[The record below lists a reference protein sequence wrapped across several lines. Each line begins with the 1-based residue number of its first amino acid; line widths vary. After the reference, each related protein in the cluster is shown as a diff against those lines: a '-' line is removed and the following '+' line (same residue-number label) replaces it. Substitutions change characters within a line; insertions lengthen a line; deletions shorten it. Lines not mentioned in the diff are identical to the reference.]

1 MKKNSSRSQKI
12 GSSLGALS
20 GSFSVYIHI
29 PFCLRKC
36 PYCSFF
42 SVPSTPGESEKYL
55 DLLKEEI
62 QFYRAF
68 LGKGSEASTMYFG
81 GGTPTMLTPDQ
92 WEDLLS
98 FLGENI
104 PISPSAEIT
113 VEANPESF
121 TKRHADAWRKGR
133 ISRVSIGVQSFFDR
147 DLLWLGRPH
156 DASKACDAVRTAV
169 REGFSVS
176 ADLMFGLGGQ
186 TLRSWASSVE
196 TALELGVEHI
206 SLYQLSIDEGC
217 RWNSSP
223 PSGRADG
230 YPFYRWSQWY
240 LPRKGFSQYEI
251 ASFSLPGRHSR
262 HNTVYWRRDPVL
274 GLGAG
279 AWGFLGERRYRNEE
293 SLEGYASS
301 VRTCGGSVAEIE
313 SVSGEKA
320 AREAA
325 VLLLRTKWG
334 ISFGDFSNRY
344 GQAILGSIRD
354 TLRREA
360 PDDCFYESR
369 DGLSLTPKGMRV
381 ANALWSL
388 II

>member
-1 MKKNSSRSQKI
+1 MRRNSSCSQEI

-20 GSFSVYIHI
+20 GSFSIYIHI

-42 SVPSTPGESEKYL
+42 SVPSTPREREKYME
-55 DLLKEEI
+55 LLKEEI
-62 QFYRAF
+62 LFYRAF
-68 LGKGSEASTMYFG
+68 LRNEAEASTLYFG
-81 GGTPTMLTPDQ
+81 GGTPTVLTPGQ
-92 WEDLLS
+92 WEDLLL

-121 TKRHADAWRKGR
+121 TEEHAAVWKKGR
-133 ISRVSIGVQSFFDR
+133 VSRVSIGVQSFSNG

-156 DASKACDAVRTAV
+156 DASKARDAVRMAV
-169 REGFSVS
+169 RKGFSVS
-176 ADLMFGLGGQ
+176 TDLMFGLRDQ
-186 TLRSWASSVE
+186 TLPSWAFSVK
-196 TALELGVEHI
+196 TALELGAEHI
-206 SLYQLSIDEGC
+206 SLYELSIDEGC

-223 PSGRADG
+223 PSGMAEG
-230 YPFYRWSQWY
+230 YPLYRWSQWY

-262 HNTVYWRRDPVL
+262 HNTAYWRRDPVL

-279 AWGFLGERRYRNEE
+279 AWGFLRERRYRNEG

-301 VRTCGGSVAEIE
+301 VRACGGSVAEIE
-313 SVSGEKA
+313 SVSGEKS

-325 VLLLRTKWG
+325 VLLLRTQWG
-334 ISFGDFSNRY
+334 ISFDAFSHKY
-344 GQAILGSIRD
+344 GQTILDSIRD
-354 TLRREA
+354 TLMREA
-360 PDDCFYESR
+360 PADCFSVR
-369 DGLSLTPKGMRV
+369 PDSLSLTPKGMRV

>member
-223 PSGRADG
+223 PPEERTGILSTGGANGIFHGKASASMRSPVFPCPDATAATTQPTG
-230 YPFYRWSQWY
+230 GEIPFLVW
-240 LPRKGFSQYEI
+240 E
-251 ASFSLPGRHSR
+251 
-262 HNTVYWRRDPVL
+262 PVH
-274 GLGAG
+274 
-279 AWGFLGERRYRNEE
+279 
-293 SLEGYASS
+293 
-301 VRTCGGSVAEIE
+301 
-313 SVSGEKA
+313 
-320 AREAA
+320 
-325 VLLLRTKWG
+325 
-334 ISFGDFSNRY
+334 GDFS
-344 GQAILGSIRD
+344 G
-354 TLRREA
+354 
-360 PDDCFYESR
+360 R
-369 DGLSLTPKGMRV
+369 DGTGMRKV
-381 ANALWSL
+381 LRDMPPPSGPAGEAWLKSSRSPVRRPQEKPPCFCSGRNGAFRSAIFRTGTVRQYSAAFGIPSGGKLPTTAFTKAGTAFR
-388 II
+388 